1 MSSLTALWSFWSPPY
16 LASRKSSW
24 ADDWYHW
31 LAWGLSLHCAGRH
44 YLDTCLVT
52 DTPGAHMLVD
62 RLGLPFARVS
72 TALDA
77 LSNADPDWWALGKLE
92 AYRLQRA
99 SFVHIDTDVFLWHRL
114 PAALEAAPIFSQNP
128 EIIEPGWSC
137 YRPDLLEATL
147 GGAGW
152 LPEEWRWYRTQPSP
166 WVAACCGIF
175 GGSRIDL
182 IGHYAERALRL
193 VNGAQNAGLLAGL
206 AGKPS
211 HMILP
216 EQFLLSA
223 LLGYHQSRAGSPF
236 RGVGMAYLFPDTASA
251 WRPEAARERG
261 FSHLA
266 AGAKRDRRA
275 CRQIEALV
283 RSLLPDFHARCC
295 AVLGGGR
302 PAAMPGEDYV
312 VELARPQPP
321 RVSCTTGCSVENSA
335 VSCE

>member
-1 MSSLTALWSFWSPPY
+1 MSGLTALWSFWSPPY
-16 LASRKSSW
+16 LASRGSSW

-31 LAWGLSLHCAGRH
+31 LAWGLSLHCAARH
-44 YLDTCLVT
+44 YPDTCLVT
-52 DTPGAHMLVD
+52 DTPGRHVLVE

-77 LSNADPDWWALGKLE
+77 LAGSDPGWWALGKLE

-99 SFVHIDTDVFLWHRL
+99 PFVHLDTDVFLWNRL
-114 PAALEAAPIFSQNP
+114 PAALEGAAVFSQNP
-128 EIIEPGWSC
+128 ETIVPGWSC
-137 YRPDLLEATL
+137 YRPEALEAAL

-152 LPEEWRWYRTQPSP
+152 LPEEWRWYCAQPAP

-175 GGSRIDL
+175 GGNRLDL

-193 VNGAQNAGLLAGL
+193 VQGEPNRALLAGL
-206 AGKPS
+206 TDKPS

-223 LLGYHQSRAGSPF
+223 LLAYHRGRSGSPF
-236 RGVGMAYLFPDTASA
+236 RGVEMAYLFPDMASA
-251 WRPEAARERG
+251 WQPEAARALG

-275 CRQIEALV
+275 CRQIETLV
-283 RSLLPDFHARCC
+283 RTLLPNFYARCC
-295 AVLGGGR
+295 AMLGGGR
-302 PAAMPGEDYV
+302 PAATWGEDYV

-321 RVSCTTGCSVENSA
+321 GNSSTA
-335 VSCE
+335 A